1 MTTYRVT
8 AKRWKRGWE
17 LHIVGEGVTQS
28 RSLAEAEDMVRDYIA
43 VMNGV
48 PERSFNVEIT
58 PEVGGGLD
66 EAVRAA
72 REAVRSAEAARR
84 SAALASRSIAT
95 RLRAAGLTGRDIAVV
110 LGVSAQRVSQLLRD
124 TTPSGSDEALRSSQS
139 SGHET

>member
-1 MTTYRVT
+1 MSTYRVT

-17 LHIVGEGVTQS
+17 LHIAGEGVTQS
-28 RSLAEAEDMVRDYIA
+28 RSLAEAEDMVRDYVA
-43 VMNGV
+43 VMHGV
-48 PERSFNVEIT
+48 PERSFKVEIT

-124 TTPSGSDEALRSSQS
+124 PTSSGSDEALRPS
-139 SGHET
+139 